1 MESRRLGTGGRNSVE
16 SESIF
21 GPVKETE
28 DNVDTD
34 KEVEGMKEEAAE
46 EETAEEVLLVEAFF
60 TSLEANFFFGFSI
73 DTC

>member
-1 MESRRLGTGGRNSVE
+1 M
-16 SESIF
+16 
-21 GPVKETE
+21 
-28 DNVDTD
+28 DTD
-34 KEVEGMKEEAAE
+34 KEVEGMEEEAAE